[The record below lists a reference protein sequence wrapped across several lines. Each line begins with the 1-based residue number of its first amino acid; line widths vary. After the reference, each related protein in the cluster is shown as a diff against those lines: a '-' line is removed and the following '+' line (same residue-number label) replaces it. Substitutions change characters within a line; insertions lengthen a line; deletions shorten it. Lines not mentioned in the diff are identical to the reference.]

1 MFTPLGIKTDYS
13 ILKSLIKIEDY
24 IKYGRDNKLSILGIL
39 DNNLCSSHTFYNLCK
54 NNNIKPIIGV
64 SLNIDNYELYLYPKN
79 YNGLISLFNFMK
91 IDHPNIQSLENITE
105 NIICVVPYQSLAI
118 YETISKIFAN
128 PFGSF
133 SNKEE
138 ELEVSLKTDNKVF
151 IRETL
156 AITHESCKY
165 INYLKLIE
173 ENKRLGDIELVDY
186 HNKVISL
193 EEYDTS
199 KLTDL
204 INIEFPTGEKYI
216 PIYDASINSVDYLR
230 SLSYKG
236 LEKRL
241 NGKVSEVYKN
251 RLEYEL
257 KVIIGMGF
265 TDYFLIVFDYV
276 RFSIKNNIFVG
287 AGRGS
292 AAGSLVAYSLGITW
306 IDPIKY
312 DLLFER
318 FLNPE
323 RVTMPDIDIDFEDV
337 RREEVV
343 EYVRN
348 RYGENRVAK
357 IMSFGT
363 MTAKEVLR
371 SVAKINN
378 VDETTLNS
386 LARIINSKKT
396 LKENLTDDVKRLL
409 SHNSMLQKVYDE
421 AMYLEGL
428 KKHIGIHAAGVVI
441 CSDDLTNHLP
451 VIYRNGELL
460 TGYQMGELE
469 ELGLLKMDF
478 LSVKNLTIMS
488 DVLKDITEQTGE
500 SININTIPLDKSEV
514 YDLFKRADT
523 VGVFQFES
531 TGLKD
536 FLVRLKPTCF
546 DDLVMALAI
555 YRPGAMQF
563 IDTFIN
569 RRHGKESIKFPD
581 DSLKSILEPTYGI
594 VIYQEQILEILK
606 SMASFSYA
614 EADIIRRAI
623 SKRKMDVMMSS
634 KERFITNSIKNG
646 YSEEVATTVFE
657 WIAKFADFGFNKSHT
672 VAYALIAYQMAY
684 LKVFYKEYYYINLL
698 NSNISG
704 EAKTKEYIDEAKRT
718 GINILKPDINL
729 SQSKYS
735 NESDGIRLPL
745 RVIKGVGSASS
756 DAIIASR
763 GEKPFADFYDFIAR
777 TYGFNVNKKTLEN
790 LILAGVFDAF
800 GYNRATLIK
809 NIQSS
814 ITYAELIHDLDS
826 SLVNKPEMTSYPEYS
841 EFELMNKELELF
853 GFYVSSHPASK
864 YTNVMKQVNIAEYYN
879 RNITTVI
886 LVDNLK
892 VIKTK
897 KDKDM
902 AFLTGSDETTSS
914 EFVLFDNVVNCL
926 NEISVGDL
934 VKIVGRVERRLDK
947 YQIIVQK
954 IEKI

>member
-24 IKYGRDNKLSILGIL
+24 IKYGKENKLSILGIL
-39 DNNLCSSHTFYNLCK
+39 DDNLCSSHTFYNLCK
-54 NNNIKPIIGV
+54 SNNIKPIIGV

-79 YNGLISLFNFMK
+79 YDGLVSLFKFMQ
-91 IDHPNIQSLENITE
+91 IDCPNIQNLESMALNV
-105 NIICVVPYQSLAI
+105 ICVVPYQSIAI
-118 YETISKIFAN
+118 YETINKIFSDS
-128 PFGSF
+128 FISF
-133 SNKEE
+133 SNKDE
-138 ELEVSLKTDNKVF
+138 ELEVSLKSDNK
-151 IRETL
+151 IYINETL
-156 AITHESCKY
+156 ALNYESCKY

-173 ENKRLGDIELVDY
+173 DNKKLGDIELVDY
-186 HNKVISL
+186 RNKVIRL

-204 INIEFPTGEKYI
+204 IDIEFPTGEKYI
-216 PIYDASINSVDYLR
+216 PVFDSSVNSVDYLR
-230 SLSYKG
+230 TLSYKG

-241 NGKVSEVYKN
+241 NGCVTENYKK

-257 KVIIGMGF
+257 KIIIDMGF

-276 RFSIKNNIFVG
+276 RYSIKNNIFVG

-323 RVTMPDIDIDFEDV
+323 RITMPDIDIDFEDV

-343 EYVRN
+343 EYVRV
-348 RYGENRVAK
+348 RYGASRVAK
-357 IMSFGT
+357 IVTFGT

-378 VDETTLNS
+378 VDEATLNS
-386 LARIINSKKT
+386 LARHINSKKT
-396 LKENLTDDVKRLL
+396 LKENYTDEVKKVL
-409 SHNSMLQKVYDE
+409 SHNSLLKKVYDE
-421 AMYLEGL
+421 SLYLEGL

-441 CSDDLTNHLP
+441 CSDDLTNHVP
-451 VIYRNGELL
+451 IIYSNGELL

-488 DVLKDITEQTGE
+488 DVLKDIKEQTGE
-500 SININTIPLDKSEV
+500 NININTIPLNKSEV
-514 YDLFKRADT
+514 YDLFTRADT

-531 TGLKD
+531 TGLKN
-536 FLVRLKPTCF
+536 FLVRLKPNCF

-569 RRHGKESIKFPD
+569 RRHGKESIKYPD
-581 DSLKSILEPTYGI
+581 ESLKSILEPTYGI

-606 SMASFSYA
+606 KMASFSYA

-623 SKRKMDVMMSS
+623 SKRKMDVMMNS
-634 KERFITNSIKNG
+634 KAKFISNSIKNG

-657 WIAKFADFGFNKSHT
+657 WVLKFGDFGFNKSHS

-745 RVIKGVGSASS
+745 RVIKGVGSSSS
-756 DAIIASR
+756 DAIIEAR
-763 GEKPFADFYDFIAR
+763 GNKPFSDFYDFIAR

-790 LILAGVFDAF
+790 LVLAGVFDSF

-826 SLVNKPEMTSYPEYS
+826 SLVNKPEMIYYPEYS

-864 YTNVMKQVNIAEYYN
+864 YTNVMKQVNIKDNYN
-879 RNITTVI
+879 RTITTVV
-886 LVDNLK
+886 LVDSIK

-914 EFVLFDNVVNCL
+914 EFILFDNVVNCL
-926 NEISVGDL
+926 NEITVGDL
-934 VKIVGRVERRLDK
+934 VRIVGNVERRLDK

-954 IEKI
+954 IEKV